1 MSADLTIFPRRLF
14 SRRRRLAAPGRTLG
28 AVLCAIL
35 MTACAS
41 QGGAAAAP
49 GADPRASA
57 GNTLSGNY
65 LAARHAQ
72 ATKSDDMAADFL
84 LAALAKSPDDPFLLQ
99 RAHNALLSDGRVAE
113 AARLAARMPAA
124 DQAGDLPALTR
135 AVDAIK
141 SGRYGEVASI
151 LKADGPSQTLALL
164 LRAWSM
170 QGLGKTDQAL
180 AALKAIKPE
189 EAGTGLYHLH
199 AALLNDAAGRK
210 SEAATQARAAV
221 QGEGVPPVRT
231 VQLVGAILVRAG
243 AADEAKALYA
253 KALEGYGGDDTGSL
267 PALLQAL
274 PAAADPTKPVM
285 ASAADGAAEAL
296 FQASGAM
303 AHKEVRDQALMV
315 GKLGLY
321 LKPDFPFLQMF
332 VAELLDAAGRPADAN
347 RLYAGVDRASPLA
360 WQARLSHA
368 QNLERMDRFAEAE
381 KALRAMAAE
390 RPQDPHALLLLGDM
404 LRQRERFVEAVPVY
418 DQAIAL
424 KEPLP
429 QRYWRVLYARGIAL
443 ERAKQWERAE
453 GDFLRALEMEPDQPL
468 VLNYLGYSWV
478 EQGERLEE
486 AQDMIRRAVEL
497 RPNDGFIVD
506 SLGWVYY
513 RLGKNQEAVV
523 QLERAVELQ
532 PEDPVINDHLGDAYL
547 AVGRQREAHFQWR
560 AALGLDPEPEVRA
573 ELERKLQGVIREAS
587 AAPQ

>member
-1 MSADLTIFPRRLF
+1 
-14 SRRRRLAAPGRTLG
+14 
-28 AVLCAIL
+28 

-41 QGGAAAAP
+41 NGDAAPAPAVEQRVAAA
-49 GADPRASA
+49 GS
-57 GNTLSGNY
+57 LSGNY

-72 ATKSDDMAADFL
+72 SARSDDVAADFL
-84 LAALAKSPDDPFLLQ
+84 LAALAKSPNDPFLLQ
-99 RAHNALLSDGRVAE
+99 RAHNALLGDGRVAE
-113 AARLAARMPAA
+113 AAKLALRMPAA
-124 DQAGDLPALTR
+124 DQGNDLPSVTR

-141 SGRYGEVASI
+141 AGRYAEVASI
-151 LKADGPSQTLALL
+151 LKADGPTQTLGVL
-164 LRAWSM
+164 LRAWSL
-170 QGLGKTDQAL
+170 QGAGRTDQAL
-180 AALKAIKPE
+180 AAIKALKTE
-189 EAGTGLYHLH
+189 EAGPSLYHLH

-210 SEAATQARAAV
+210 SEAAALARAV
-221 QGEGVPPVRT
+221 VEGDGVPPVRT

-243 AADEAKALYA
+243 APDEAKALYDR
-253 KALEGYGGDDTGSL
+253 ALDGYGADDTGSL
-267 PALLQAL
+267 AELLQAL
-274 PAAADPTKPVM
+274 PDTVDPAKPMM

-296 FQASGAM
+296 FQASGAL
-303 AHKEVRDQALMV
+303 AQKEVRDRALMV

-321 LKPDFPFLQMF
+321 LKPNFPFLQMF

-347 RLYAGVDRASPLA
+347 RLYAGIDRSSPVA
-360 WQARLSHA
+360 WQARLA
-368 QNLERMDRFAEAE
+368 RAENLNRMDQFAEAE
-381 KALRAMAAE
+381 KELRAMVAE
-390 RPQDPHALLLLGDM
+390 RPDDPHALLLLGDM

-418 DQAIAL
+418 DAAIAL

-443 ERAKQWERAE
+443 ERAKLWERAE
-453 GDFLRALEMEPDQPL
+453 ADFLRALELEPDQPL

-478 EQGERLEE
+478 EQGTHLEE
-486 AQDMIRRAVEL
+486 AQDMIRRAVGL

-513 RLGKNQEAVV
+513 RLGKNAEAVV

-560 AALGLDPEPEVRA
+560 AALALDPEPQLKA

-587 AAPQ
+587 ATPQ

>member
-1 MSADLTIFPRRLF
+1 MSADLTIF
-14 SRRRRLAAPGRTLG
+14 SRRRRASGPGRALG
-28 AVLCAIL
+28 ILLCAIL

-41 QGGAAAAP
+41 EGGAAPVPA
-49 GADPRASA
+49 GEQRASA
-57 GNTLSGNY
+57 GSTLSGNY

-72 ATKSDDMAADFL
+72 AARSDNVAADFL
-84 LAALAKSPDDPFLLQ
+84 LAALSKSPNDPFLLQ

-113 AARLAARMPAA
+113 AAKLAARMPAA
-124 DQAGDLPALTR
+124 DQAGDLPAVTR

-141 SGRYGEVASI
+141 SGRYGEVASL
-151 LKADGPSQTLALL
+151 LKADGPSQTLAVL
-164 LRAWSM
+164 LRAWSL
-170 QGLGKTDQAL
+170 QGMGRTGQAL
-180 AALKAIKPE
+180 AALKAVKPE
-189 EAGTGLYHLH
+189 ETGASLYHLH

-210 SEAATQARAAV
+210 TDAATEARAAV
-221 QGEGVPPVRT
+221 QGEGVPPVRS
-231 VQLVGAILVRAG
+231 VQLVGAVLVRAG

-253 KALEGYGGDDTGSL
+253 RAMEGYGAEDTGSI
-267 PALLQAL
+267 AELLQAL
-274 PAAADPTKPVM
+274 PATADPAKPVM

-296 FQASGAM
+296 FQASGAL
-303 AHKEVRDQALMV
+303 AQKEARDQALML

-321 LKPDFPFLQMF
+321 LKPNFPFLQMF

-347 RLYAGVDRASPLA
+347 RVYAGIDRTSPLA
-360 WQARLSHA
+360 WQARLSRA
-368 QNLERMDRFAEAE
+368 ENLNRMDRFAEAE
-381 KALRAMAAE
+381 KELRAMAAE
-390 RPQDPHALLLLGDM
+390 RPEDPHALLLLGDM

-478 EQGERLEE
+478 EQGEHLDE

-513 RLGKNQEAVV
+513 RLGKNAEAVV

-560 AALGLDPEPEVRA
+560 AALALDPEPGLKA

-587 AAPQ
+587 AASQ